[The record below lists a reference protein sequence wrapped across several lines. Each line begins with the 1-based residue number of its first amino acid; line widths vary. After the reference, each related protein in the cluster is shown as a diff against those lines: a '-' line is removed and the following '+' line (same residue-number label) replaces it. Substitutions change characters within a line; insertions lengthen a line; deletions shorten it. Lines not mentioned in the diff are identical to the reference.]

1 MESSRNLSTPS
12 NKRLLIFLHA
22 GFLLIGIITVI
33 LGQIL
38 PILAER
44 LSLNDLSSGY
54 FFTAQFAGSLTGT
67 LFYNRAIK
75 KFGFLKML
83 FGGFCLLAFGCAGL
97 NSDSWFGC
105 LVAISVYGTGI
116 GLTVP
121 AINLLVAE
129 IAGENP
135 SSALNTINFFWGVG
149 AILCKPFIDFL
160 KSPDSIFLPTILLGS
175 SFLLIGAAIKFSNF
189 QESFDERENFS
200 GEAKPIWTTT
210 MAWLIAIF
218 SFIHIGIESGVGGWL
233 TTFESRLAQTS
244 ADGLFSAAFVFF
256 FLMVVGRGIAPL
268 FFKFLTENSVLFGS
282 VLIMTAGIILIL
294 RAESFL
300 SLNIGAAILGF
311 GTSAVYPT
319 NLSRFTKI
327 FGRKAIHNA
336 TPLFVFGS
344 LGGAFI
350 TWMVGFTSTAFGSLR
365 SGFVVVLIGCVLL
378 IILQIILSND
388 RSKQYSPEK
397 VQTVKTKN

>member
-1 MESSRNLSTPS
+1 MESSRDLSNPS

-22 GFLLIGIITVI
+22 GFLLIGIITVV

-38 PILAER
+38 PTLSAR
-44 LSLNDLSSGY
+44 LSLNDLNSGY
-54 FFTAQFAGSLTGT
+54 LFTAQFAGSLTGT

-83 FGGFCLLAFGCAGL
+83 FGGFCLLALGCAGL
-97 NSDSWFGC
+97 NINSWLWC
-105 LVAISVYGTGI
+105 LAAVYFYGAGI
-116 GLTVP
+116 GLTIP

-160 KSPDSIFLPTILLGS
+160 KSPESIFLPTMLLSS
-175 SFLLIGAAIKFSNF
+175 SFLLIGAAIKLSNY
-189 QESFDERENFS
+189 EENYGEEENFS
-200 GEAKPIWTTT
+200 AASQPIWTTGA
-210 MAWLIAIF
+210 AWLIAIF
-218 SFIHIGIESGVGGWL
+218 SFIHIGIESSVGGWL
-233 TTFESRLAQTS
+233 TTFESRLTQNS
-244 ADGLFSAAFVFF
+244 SEGLLSAAFVFF
-256 FLMVVGRGIAPL
+256 FLMVLGRGVAPL
-268 FFKFLTENSVLFGS
+268 FFRFLTENRVLFGS

-327 FGRKAIHNA
+327 FGQKAIHKA

-350 TWMVGFTSTAFGSLR
+350 TWVVGFTSNSFGNLR
-365 SGFVVVLIGCVLL
+365 SGFVVVLICCFLL
-378 IILQIILSND
+378 IILQTILSNV
-388 RSKQYSPEK
+388 RSK
-397 VQTVKTKN
+397 